1 MDFII
6 GTTNKAKLHACEAV
20 LKQYFPHS
28 KITGIS
34 VSSDVSDQPFGDEET
49 LEGALNRARKA
60 SENGEFA
67 VGIGL
72 EGGVRF
78 VNKQL
83 YICNWGALH
92 LPDGSSFT
100 AGGAQIELP
109 IDIAREIQ
117 DGKELGPVIEKH
129 FRKDN
134 IRHNEGAMG
143 ILTNGTISRTDLF
156 AHILHLLMGQWQYS
170 TTLELKK

>member
-6 GTTNKAKLHACEAV
+6 GTTNKAKRHACELV
-20 LKQYFPHS
+20 IKEYYPHS
-28 KITGIS
+28 IITGIS
-34 VSSDVSDQPFGDEET
+34 VNSGVSDQPFGDEET
-49 LEGALNRARKA
+49 LEGALNRAKKA
-60 SENGEFA
+60 NEYGEDA

-78 VNKQL
+78 VNDKL
-83 YICNWGALH
+83 YICNWGAFY
-92 LPDGSSFT
+92 LPDGSRFT

-109 IDIAREIQ
+109 DDISKEIQ
-117 DGKELGPVIEKH
+117 EGKELGPVVEKY
-129 FRKDN
+129 FSRDN

-156 AHILHLLMGQWQYS
+156 SHILHLLVGQWQYS
-170 TTLELKK
+170 TSVEQKK